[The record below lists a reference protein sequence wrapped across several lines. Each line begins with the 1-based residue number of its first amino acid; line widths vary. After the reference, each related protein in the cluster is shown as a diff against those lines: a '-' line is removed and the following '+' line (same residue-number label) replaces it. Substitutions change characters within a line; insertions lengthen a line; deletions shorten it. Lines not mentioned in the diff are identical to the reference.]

1 MDKSKTSVP
10 HLDTRLKNHPE
21 LYDNEIHLKI
31 KETIAK
37 NKEII
42 EKNREIKEV
51 LNYLSSKFADDLK
64 KTTE

>member
-10 HLDTRLKNHPE
+10 HLDTKLKNHLE
-21 LYDNEIHLKI
+21 IYDKEIHLNI

-42 EKNREIKEV
+42 EKNREI
-51 LNYLSSKFADDLK
+51 LSLKFADTFK
-64 KTTE
+64 KITE

>member
-10 HLDTRLKNHPE
+10 HLDTKLKNYLE
-21 LYDNEIHLKI
+21 IYDNEIHLNI

-42 EKNREIKEV
+42 EKNREI
-51 LNYLSSKFADDLK
+51 LSLKFANDSK
-64 KTTE
+64 KITE